1 MFLCFR
7 TEELLSKFLKWKDIS
22 SLSPINR
29 YERHGARIGWIMILV
44 NCRTKF
50 WRVWEIS
57 WAILRR
63 KRSCGTTRSA
73 SHLHQSRPLQSKWH
87 WHLNVKNSCTG
98 ARVERKTSESLGT
111 GKEPPRQETQGA
123 QAPTPERRP
132 TRFGFFCLG
141 GCIFCREKTFPGLHP
156 SFCSSFICMFLW
168 IWLWYSIIAKIAVG
182 IWFSLSDFHCRCSLP
197 TSLLALKTFLAM

>member
-7 TEELLSKFLKWKDIS
+7 TEELLSKFLKWRDILS
-22 SLSPINR
+22 TSPINR
-29 YERHGARIGWIMILV
+29 YEIHGCRIRRRIILV

-63 KRSCGTTRSA
+63 RKSCGTTRSV
-73 SHLHQSRPLQSKWH
+73 SHLHQSQPLQSKWR

-98 ARVERKTSESLGT
+98 ARVVRKTNGSQGT

-123 QAPTPERRP
+123 QAQTRVERRP
-132 TRFGFFCLG
+132 TRFIFWE
-141 GCIFCREKTFPGLHP
+141 CILCRKKTFPGLHI
-156 SFCSSFICMFLW
+156 SFCSSITCMFLR
-168 IWLWYSIIAKIAVG
+168 I
-182 IWFSLSDFHCRCSLP
+182 
-197 TSLLALKTFLAM
+197 